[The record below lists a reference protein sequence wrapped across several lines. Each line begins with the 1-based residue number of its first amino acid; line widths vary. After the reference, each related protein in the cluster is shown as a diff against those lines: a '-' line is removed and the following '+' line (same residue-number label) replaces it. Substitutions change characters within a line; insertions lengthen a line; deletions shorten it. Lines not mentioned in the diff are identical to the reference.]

1 VTASEEDMMIEIV
14 EKKINSEGLIT
25 TIRGMMTEIERKKTE
40 TGGMT
45 TRIVTKEDSATNH
58 RRAIMLTSIVN

>member
-1 VTASEEDMMIEIV
+1 MTASEEDMMIEIV

-25 TIRGMMTEIERKKTE
+25 RIRGMMTEIERKKTE